1 MSSRYAGSEWIAA
14 RGWSQ
19 MSPLGRQVADILG
32 YVWSG
37 IYHLEDRYLREVEW
51 GDPDQMVIRIRGEL
65 ATYDFSH
72 LTELVLLAHRTGIR
86 IAVAPKS
93 NWTLELRFSRRY
105 GGPEAHPALHRAVR
119 RVGEQWG
126 SAGNREPVQEGEK

>member
-1 MSSRYAGSEWIAA
+1 MSSRYAGSTWIEE

-32 YVWSG
+32 YCWSG

-51 GDPDQMVIRIRGEL
+51 GDPHQMVIRFRGEL

-72 LTELVLLAHRTGIR
+72 LTELVLLAHREGIR

-105 GGPEAHPALHRAVR
+105 GGLGAHPSIGQVIQ
-119 RVGEQWG
+119 RVGEQW
-126 SAGNREPVQEGEK
+126 R